1 MVLNVYANR
10 GLPMPKCTQGK
21 IDFGRF
27 GRRFI
32 EADFSGGDL
41 SSERLLKIGATD
53 RATPARAGQPLTATS
68 DRFCSQAPD
77 CE

>member
-41 SSERLLKIGATD
+41 SSNGCSRSVRGPRD
-53 RATPARAGQPLTATS
+53 PARAGQPLTATS